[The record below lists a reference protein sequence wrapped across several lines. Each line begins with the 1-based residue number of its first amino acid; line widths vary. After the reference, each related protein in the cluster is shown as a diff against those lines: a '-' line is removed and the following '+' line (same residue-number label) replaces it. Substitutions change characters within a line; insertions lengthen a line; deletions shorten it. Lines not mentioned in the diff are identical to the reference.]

1 MPLNAEALWFELEV
15 VYLGIDN
22 FKKQFQ
28 NSISK
33 INFKNPTEIEMSK
46 KNVFSDKI
54 FNFEDR
60 LVRFAGEC
68 IFFTRNL
75 NKSFENE
82 YYKNQLIRSS
92 GSSSLNF
99 GESQRTVTD
108 KDLIFKLGLVVKEL
122 KESRNSLKI
131 LNYINEGNEEFRI
144 ALLTEVEEL
153 IAISSKMIINK
164 K

>member
-1 MPLNAEALWFELEV
+1 MEN
-15 VYLGIDN
+15 
-22 FKKQFQ
+22 
-28 NSISK
+28 NS
-33 INFKNPTEIEMSK
+33 
-46 KNVFSDKI
+46 VFSEKI

-99 GESQRTVTD
+99 GEAQGTITD
-108 KDLIFKLGLVVKEL
+108 KDFIFKLTLVVKEL

-131 LNYINEGNEEFRI
+131 FNYIKEGNEVFRN
-144 ALLTEVEEL
+144 LLLIEVEEL
-153 IAISSKMIINK
+153 IAIASKMIINK

>member
-1 MPLNAEALWFELEV
+1 MEN
-15 VYLGIDN
+15 
-22 FKKQFQ
+22 
-28 NSISK
+28 NS
-33 INFKNPTEIEMSK
+33 
-46 KNVFSDKI
+46 VFSGKI

-68 IFFTRNL
+68 IFFTRDL
-75 NKSFENE
+75 DKSFENE

-99 GESQRTVTD
+99 GEAQGTITD
-108 KDLIFKLGLVVKEL
+108 KDFIFKLTLVVKEW

-131 LNYINEGNEEFRI
+131 LNYIKEANEVIRN
-144 ALLTEVEEL
+144 LLLIEVEEL
-153 IAISSKMIINK
+153 IAIASKMIINK

>member
-1 MPLNAEALWFELEV
+1 MEENT
-15 VYLGIDN
+15 I
-22 FKKQFQ
+22 
-28 NSISK
+28 
-33 INFKNPTEIEMSK
+33 
-46 KNVFSDKI
+46 FSEKI

-60 LVRFAGEC
+60 LARFAGEC

-99 GESQRTVTD
+99 GEAQGTISD
-108 KDLIFKLGLVVKEL
+108 KDFIFKLTLVVKEL

-131 LNYINEGNEEFRI
+131 LNYIREGDENTRK
-144 ALLTEVEEL
+144 LLLIEVEEL
-153 IAISSKMIINK
+153 IAIASKMIINK

>member
-1 MPLNAEALWFELEV
+1 MEN
-15 VYLGIDN
+15 
-22 FKKQFQ
+22 
-28 NSISK
+28 NS
-33 INFKNPTEIEMSK
+33 
-46 KNVFSDKI
+46 VFSEKI

-60 LVRFAGEC
+60 LVRYAGEC

-99 GESQRTVTD
+99 GEAQGTITD
-108 KDLIFKLGLVVKEL
+108 KDFIFKLTLVVKEL

-131 LNYINEGNEEFRI
+131 FNYIKEGNEVYRN
-144 ALLTEVEEL
+144 LLLIEVEEL
-153 IAISSKMIINK
+153 IAIASKMIINK

>member
-1 MPLNAEALWFELEV
+1 MEENH
-15 VYLGIDN
+15 I
-22 FKKQFQ
+22 
-28 NSISK
+28 
-33 INFKNPTEIEMSK
+33 
-46 KNVFSDKI
+46 FSEKI

-68 IFFTRNL
+68 IFYTRNL
-75 NKSFENE
+75 NKSFKNE

-99 GESQRTVTD
+99 GEAQGTISDRDFV
-108 KDLIFKLGLVVKEL
+108 FKVGLSVKEL

-131 LNYINEGNEEFRI
+131 LNYIKEGDENSR
-144 ALLTEVEEL
+144 ALLLKEVEEL
-153 IAISSKMIINK
+153 IAIASKMIINK

>member
-1 MPLNAEALWFELEV
+1 MDHNIFNE
-15 VYLGIDN
+15 
-22 FKKQFQ
+22 
-28 NSISK
+28 
-33 INFKNPTEIEMSK
+33 
-46 KNVFSDKI
+46 KI
-54 FNFEDR
+54 FNLEDR

-68 IFFTRNL
+68 ILFSRNL

-99 GESQRTVTD
+99 GEAQGTITN
-108 KDLIFKLGLVVKEL
+108 KDFIFKVSLVIKEL

-131 LNYINEGNEEFRI
+131 LNYINEGDKNIRTFILNE
-144 ALLTEVEEL
+144 TEEL
-153 IAISSKMIINK
+153 IAITSKMIINK

>member
-1 MPLNAEALWFELEV
+1 MEENT
-15 VYLGIDN
+15 I
-22 FKKQFQ
+22 
-28 NSISK
+28 
-33 INFKNPTEIEMSK
+33 
-46 KNVFSDKI
+46 FSEKI

-68 IFFTRNL
+68 ILFTRNL
-75 NKSFENE
+75 NKSYENE

-99 GESQRTVTD
+99 GEAQGTISD
-108 KDLIFKLGLVVKEL
+108 KDFIFKVGLVVKEL

-131 LNYINEGNEEFRI
+131 LNYIHEGDEKTRSL
-144 ALLTEVEEL
+144 LLTEIEEL
-153 IAISSKMIINK
+153 IAIASKMILNK

>member
-1 MPLNAEALWFELEV
+1 MTKNQYIINSKDLE
-15 VYLGIDN
+15 YRNMEENTI
-22 FKKQFQ
+22 
-28 NSISK
+28 
-33 INFKNPTEIEMSK
+33 
-46 KNVFSDKI
+46 FSEKI

-68 IFFTRNL
+68 ILFTRNL
-75 NKSFENE
+75 NKSYENE

-99 GESQRTVTD
+99 GEAQGTISD
-108 KDLIFKLGLVVKEL
+108 KDFIFKVGLVVKEL

-131 LNYINEGNEEFRI
+131 LNYIHEGDEKTRSL
-144 ALLTEVEEL
+144 LLTEIEEL
-153 IAISSKMIINK
+153 IAIASKMILNK

>member
-1 MPLNAEALWFELEV
+1 M
-15 VYLGIDN
+15 DN
-22 FKKQFQ
+22 EKT
-28 NSISK
+28 I
-33 INFKNPTEIEMSK
+33 
-46 KNVFSDKI
+46 FSEKI

-68 IFFTRNL
+68 ILFTRNL
-75 NKSFENE
+75 NKTYENE

-99 GESQRTVTD
+99 GEAQGTISD
-108 KDLIFKLGLVVKEL
+108 KDFIFKVGLVVKEL

-131 LNYINEGNEEFRI
+131 LDYIKVGDENI
-144 ALLTEVEEL
+144 IPLLLKEVEEL

>member
-1 MPLNAEALWFELEV
+1 MGENNIFDE
-15 VYLGIDN
+15 
-22 FKKQFQ
+22 
-28 NSISK
+28 
-33 INFKNPTEIEMSK
+33 
-46 KNVFSDKI
+46 KI

-75 NKSFENE
+75 NKSYENE

-99 GESQRTVTD
+99 GEAQGTNTD
-108 KDLIFKLGLVVKEL
+108 KDFIFKVGLAVKEL

-131 LNYINEGNEEFRI
+131 LNYIKEGDEKIRN
-144 ALLTEVEEL
+144 LLLKEVEEL
-153 IAISSKMIINK
+153 IAIASKMIINK

>member
-1 MPLNAEALWFELEV
+1 MEENT
-15 VYLGIDN
+15 I
-22 FKKQFQ
+22 
-28 NSISK
+28 
-33 INFKNPTEIEMSK
+33 
-46 KNVFSDKI
+46 FSEKI

-92 GSSSLNF
+92 GSASLNF
-99 GESQRTVTD
+99 GEAQGTVSD
-108 KDLIFKLGLVVKEL
+108 KDFVFKVGLTVKEL

-131 LNYINEGNEEFRI
+131 LSYIKEGDENIRT
-144 ALLTEVEEL
+144 LLLKEVEEL
-153 IAISSKMIINK
+153 IAIASKMIINK

>member
-1 MPLNAEALWFELEV
+1 MEENH
-15 VYLGIDN
+15 I
-22 FKKQFQ
+22 
-28 NSISK
+28 
-33 INFKNPTEIEMSK
+33 
-46 KNVFSDKI
+46 FSEKI

-68 IFFTRNL
+68 IFYTRNL
-75 NKSFENE
+75 NKSFKNE

-99 GESQRTVTD
+99 GEAQGTISD
-108 KDLIFKLGLVVKEL
+108 KDFVFKVGLSVKEL

-131 LNYINEGNEEFRI
+131 LNYIKEGDENSR
-144 ALLTEVEEL
+144 ALLLKEVEEL
-153 IAISSKMIINK
+153 IAIASKMIINK

>member
-1 MPLNAEALWFELEV
+1 MHLLLNAEVLWFELEV
-15 VYLGIDN
+15 VSLAIAIN
-22 FKKQFQ
+22 
-28 NSISK
+28 NS
-33 INFKNPTEIEMSK
+33 KNQLQYQKSNLKMENNS
-46 KNVFSDKI
+46 VFNEKI

-75 NKSFENE
+75 DKSFENE

-99 GESQRTVTD
+99 GEAQGTITD
-108 KDLIFKLGLVVKEL
+108 KDFIFKLTLVVKEL

-131 LNYINEGNEEFRI
+131 LNYIKEGNEVIRDS
-144 ALLTEVEEL
+144 LLIEVEEL
-153 IAISSKMIINK
+153 IAIASKMIINK

>member
-1 MPLNAEALWFELEV
+1 MEV
-15 VYLGIDN
+15 NEPD
-22 FKKQFQ
+22 F
-28 NSISK
+28 
-33 INFKNPTEIEMSK
+33 
-46 KNVFSDKI
+46 DKI

-68 IFFTRNL
+68 ILFVRKL
-75 NKSFENE
+75 EKSFEFE

-99 GESQRTVTD
+99 GEAQGTITN
-108 KDLIFKLGLVVKEL
+108 KDFIFKVSLVVKEL

-131 LNYINEGNEEFRI
+131 LNYVKAGNNNEI
-144 ALLTEVEEL
+144 AWLLTEVEEL
-153 IAISSKMIINK
+153 IAISSKMINNK